1 MKSEFITE
9 TLSKIEQSINSGLF
23 IDVEKSKVELE
34 HVERAVALDK
44 AELLVGVKYT
54 FKSSILQLVT
64 TELLPVPL

>member
-34 HVERAVALDK
+34 KL
-44 AELLVGVKYT
+44 
-54 FKSSILQLVT
+54 SSSNENITSHFNKIISNLN
-64 TELLPVPL
+64 